1 MPHAMAAVSVAQ
13 CHANFVF
20 LERVGNLRYSKRGS
34 TQGHGATLRVLGNLS
49 EILPKT
55 FHALSLTG
63 AGITAQNDI
72 DLACVHAQQLLAEKR
87 KTRSDFDAAFDDDFV
102 EEAAVAP
109 PLATQE
115 REARAIHH
123 SSGEAAPH
131 RATAVQPRPQTTQ
144 AECKR
149 CSASSAASH
158 PPA

>member
-34 TQGHGATLRVLGNLS
+34 TQGHGATLRVPGNLS

-63 AGITAQNDI
+63 AGIMAQNDI
-72 DLACVHAQQLLAEKR
+72 DLRVCTRNSLAEKR

-102 EEAAVAP
+102 EEATAAP

-144 AECKR
+144 AECKW

>member
-1 MPHAMAAVSVAQ
+1 MPHAMVVVSVAQ

-63 AGITAQNDI
+63 ARITAQNDI
-72 DLACVHAQQLLAEKR
+72 DLACVHAQQL
-87 KTRSDFDAAFDDDFV
+87 V
-102 EEAAVAP
+102 EEAAAAP
-109 PLATQE
+109 PLAPQE

-123 SSGEAAPH
+123 SSGEAAPR

-144 AECKR
+144 AECKW